1 MNTLDKIMELYKV
14 DLESNL
20 ITLCDEYEMLVSK
33 SLPSKVVK
41 SPRWIN
47 FRDLKFPFEDP
58 TIPIEKCKLVLGS
71 TQGNFSEFSITIDK
85 SDGYVIASD
94 IKGFWNEFRN
104 LRTNFLI
111 ENYPN
116 IDYR

>member
-1 MNTLDKIMELYKV
+1 MDKIIELYKV
-14 DLESNL
+14 DLELNL
-20 ITLCDEYEMLVSK
+20 VTLCNEYEMLFSK

-58 TIPIEKCKLVLGS
+58 TIPSEKCKLVLGS
-71 TQGNFSEFSITIDK
+71 TQGNFSEFSILMDK
-85 SDGYVIASD
+85 SDGYVIASN
-94 IKGFWNEFRN
+94 IKGFWSEFRD
-104 LRTNFLI
+104 LRTNFLK

-116 IDYR
+116 IDYG